1 MGDAIWSAMRFAT
14 QKRILRGNDVR
25 SLILACLTIAGT
37 APIALAQTPEPEH
50 QLIEPTLPQV
60 ILDAPT
66 IELTQFRRSICVNG
80 LKGRNDRTVNP
91 AGTTIPS
98 LWWTRDLLVSKSQFN
113 PKLIEGWL
121 VCGAGVQDA
130 MARVCAIGAKPGRV
144 EMVVNTQLWT
154 VLDYLSRYELIYRF
168 GSATSECGYNI
179 YIFNTDTQLI
189 ADFTCDF
196 QALPP
201 VGGRST
207 DRGCVLRPDLSG
219 KGGLTRQIPD
229 GFTATDYRVDF
240 R

>member
-1 MGDAIWSAMRFAT
+1 MVGDAIWSVMRFAK
-14 QKRILRGNDVR
+14 QKRILRGNYAR
-25 SLILACLTIAGT
+25 SLILALLMIGGG

-60 ILDAPT
+60 SFEGPK
-66 IELTQFRRSICVNG
+66 IELAQFRRGVCVNG
-80 LKGRNDRTVNP
+80 LPGTSDRTINP
-91 AGTTIPS
+91 VGTTIPS
-98 LWWTRDLLVSKSQFN
+98 LWWTRDLLVTKSQFN

-130 MARVCAIGAKPGRV
+130 MARVCAISAVRPGRV

-154 VLDYLSRYELIYRF
+154 VLDYLSRYELINRF
-168 GSATSECGYNI
+168 GMATSECGYNI

-196 QALPP
+196 QSVRP
-201 VGGRST
+201 

-219 KGGLTRQIPD
+219 KGGLTRSIPD
-229 GFTATDYRVDF
+229 GLAAADYRIEL

>member
-1 MGDAIWSAMRFAT
+1 MVMNLGMANW
-14 QKRILRGNDVR
+14 VR
-25 SLILACLTIAGT
+25 SMVLGLMLGSFVTVEAR
-37 APIALAQTPEPEH
+37 AQLPEPEH

-80 LKGRNDRTVNP
+80 SKGRNDRTVNP

-121 VCGAGVQDA
+121 VCGAGVQDGL
-130 MARVCAIGAKPGRV
+130 ARLCAIGAKPGRV
-144 EMVVNTQLWT
+144 EMVVNSQLWT

-196 QALPP
+196 QALPL

>member
-1 MGDAIWSAMRFAT
+1 MVMDRWVTKISGSSLLALLAI
-14 QKRILRGNDVR
+14 G
-25 SLILACLTIAGT
+25 AGCSV
-37 APIALAQTPEPEH
+37 LAQTAAPTVIKPPTPVEPPEPEH
-50 QLIEPTLPQV
+50 QFELPTLPQV
-60 ILDAPT
+60 IIEAPK
-66 IELTQFRRSICVNG
+66 IELEQFRRSICVNG
-80 LKGRNDRTVNP
+80 SRGSSDRTINP

-121 VCGAGVQDA
+121 VCGAGVQDGL
-130 MARVCAIGAKPGRV
+130 ARVCGLNGARSGRV

-154 VLDYLSRYELIYRF
+154 VLDYLSRYELLYRF

-196 QALPP
+196 QSA
-201 VGGRST
+201 RA
-207 DRGCVLRPDLSG
+207 DRGCLLRPDLSG
-219 KGGLTRQIPD
+219 KGGLSRSVPD
-229 GFTATDYRVDF
+229 GFAPTDYRVDL

>member
-1 MGDAIWSAMRFAT
+1 MLGYTLLHPTYGMDGITMNLGLANW
-14 QKRILRGNDVR
+14 GR
-25 SLILACLTIAGT
+25 SMVLVGLLGSFGVSEV
-37 APIALAQTPEPEH
+37 LAQTSEPEH

-66 IELTQFRRSICVNG
+66 IELAQFRRSICVNG
-80 LKGRNDRTVNP
+80 AAGRNDRTVNP
-91 AGTTIPS
+91 VGTTIPS
-98 LWWTRDLLVSKSQFN
+98 LWWTRDLLVTKPQFN

-121 VCGAGVQDA
+121 VCGAGVQDGV
-130 MARVCAIGAKPGRV
+130 ARSCAIGSRPGRV

-196 QALPP
+196 QAVRP
-201 VGGRST
+201 
-207 DRGCVLRPDLSG
+207 DNGCVLRSDLSG
-219 KGGLTRQIPD
+219 KAGLSRSVPE
-229 GFTATDYRVDF
+229 GLAGAEYRVDF